1 MNHCTTMSTE
11 TQNRDNLRWYQ
22 RLGLELLWGTCCFL
36 GILPRWFRYGVFRP
50 FVYGVLRLVR
60 YRKNVIYNNISLS
73 FPEKS
78 PAEIKKIVKGTY
90 NNLAEVMVDTIC
102 LAGAKRRND
111 LNHVTWLDLDKHLER
126 TKGRDWI
133 FMSAHYGCW
142 EYFLLWTLIDPDCHI
157 MGVYHPVKSVVFEH
171 FYRRLRNFGPNVHQ
185 VTMQETVR
193 HYIKNRGKDEQIV
206 LGLISDQ
213 TPNLRPDTEWYDF
226 LNRKTAFIDG
236 SEKLAMRFKIPVYF
250 THIERIK
257 AGHIAIRLDEIY
269 DGVEEVEPNEIT
281 RRYAAALE
289 KMIKERPEL
298 WMWSHKR
305 WKHNPEKQLRRFG
318 KMTKSAEQ

>member
-1 MNHCTTMSTE
+1 
-11 TQNRDNLRWYQ
+11 
-22 RLGLELLWGTCCFL
+22 
-36 GILPRWFRYGVFRP
+36 
-50 FVYGVLRLVR
+50 
-60 YRKNVIYNNISLS
+60 VIYNNISLS

-111 LNHVTWLDLDKHLER
+111 LNHVTWINLDKHLER

-142 EYFLLWTLIDPDCHI
+142 EYFLLWTLIDPDSHI